1 MTDPVFLVGAC
12 VRFGV
17 ASDGYPLYGWPRN
30 VDFEQWE
37 YVSGRVVACDDFHVV
52 KTDYLHPD
60 TGERRTWLWPLEGKE
75 YHHPDQWQLPG
86 FLELEQ
92 TQTIFQDLVDC
103 QALEQATIIQQA
115 LEATG
120 WNLSKTSN
128 LLGFKQ
134 TSYLYGLL
142 RNSLQGT
149 LTRKKKF
156 FRELWEEYQTK
167 KPPRGRPKR
176 PK

>member
-1 MTDPVFLVGAC
+1 
-12 VRFGV
+12 
-17 ASDGYPLYGWPRN
+17 
-30 VDFEQWE
+30 
-37 YVSGRVVACDDFHVV
+37 
-52 KTDYLHPD
+52 
-60 TGERRTWLWPLEGKE
+60 
-75 YHHPDQWQLPG
+75 
-86 FLELEQ
+86 
-92 TQTIFQDLVDC
+92 LVDC

-115 LEATG
+115 LESTD

-149 LTRKKKF
+149 PTRKKKF
-156 FRELWEEYQTK
+156 FRELWEEYQARR
-167 KPPRGRPKR
+167 PPRGRPKR